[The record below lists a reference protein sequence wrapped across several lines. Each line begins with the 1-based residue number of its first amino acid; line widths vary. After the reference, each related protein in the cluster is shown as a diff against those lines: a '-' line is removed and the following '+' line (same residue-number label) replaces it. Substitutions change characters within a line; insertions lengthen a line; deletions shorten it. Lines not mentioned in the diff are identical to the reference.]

1 MSDVEEHSDLEPTFP
16 GDSDGEESDINTIDG
31 SEDESDVEDIEH
43 NEGENDGTEL
53 SADGAIS
60 LKLPTQLTMSGGDP
74 LDSDISDDEISGSED
89 EDEDDEDEDE
99 ERSTFDKDDR
109 AEFLTNYHPE
119 VSVPSFEE
127 VRSLCK
133 VVYDKS
139 GIIIDPLHTT
149 QPVLTKYER
158 ARLIGLRATQ
168 LANGAQPLV
177 SVPNTVINELIIAEE
192 ELKEK
197 KLPFII
203 RRPMPNGG
211 SEYWKLKDL
220 MIL

>member
-16 GDSDGEESDINTIDG
+16 GDSDGEESDINSIVG
-31 SEDESDVEDIEH
+31 SDDESDVEEIEQ
-43 NEGENDGTEL
+43 NEGENDEGLL

-60 LKLPTQLTMSGGDP
+60 LKLPTQLDMSGGDS
-74 LDSDISDDEISGSED
+74 LDSDISDDDVSVSEGED
-89 EDEDDEDEDE
+89 DDDEDD

-109 AEFLTNYHPE
+109 AEFLTKYHPE

-158 ARLIGLRATQ
+158 ARLIGVRATQ

-177 SVPNTVINELIIAEE
+177 SMPNTVINELIIADE
-192 ELKEK
+192 ELKQK

-220 MIL
+220 MVL

>member
-1 MSDVEEHSDLEPTFP
+1 M
-16 GDSDGEESDINTIDG
+16 
-31 SEDESDVEDIEH
+31 
-43 NEGENDGTEL
+43 
-53 SADGAIS
+53 
-60 LKLPTQLTMSGGDP
+60 
-74 LDSDISDDEISGSED
+74 
-89 EDEDDEDEDE
+89 
-99 ERSTFDKDDR
+99 
-109 AEFLTNYHPE
+109 TNYHPE

-192 ELKEK
+192 ELKQK

-220 MIL
+220 MVL

>member
-16 GDSDGEESDINTIDG
+16 GDSDGEESDINSIVG
-31 SEDESDVEDIEH
+31 SDDDSDVEEIEQ
-43 NEGENDGTEL
+43 NEGENDEGLL

-60 LKLPTQLTMSGGDP
+60 LKLPTQLDMSGGDS
-74 LDSDISDDEISGSED
+74 LDSDISDDDDVSVSEGED
-89 EDEDDEDEDE
+89 DDDEDD

-109 AEFLTNYHPE
+109 AEFLTKYHPE

-158 ARLIGLRATQ
+158 ARLIGVRATQ

-177 SVPNTVINELIIAEE
+177 SMPNTVINELIIADE
-192 ELKEK
+192 ELKQK

-220 MIL
+220 MVL